1 MITFCKLIILV
12 AYNHLPNFTQKLAD
26 KNFKILKT
34 NPKHPSLHFKKV
46 KQYWTV
52 RVGIHYQALAVGVSD
67 GVLWF

>member
-1 MITFCKLIILV
+1 MIHFASSSFWS

-26 KNFKILKT
+26 KNFKIIKT

-46 KQYWTV
+46 KKCWSV
-52 RVGIHYQALAVGVSD
+52 CVGIHCQALAVGVSD